1 MLCTLYSCIWFTHLF
16 LIIIKNC
23 QSGWNKSTAKVL
35 HCLRSLVIAILS
47 CNQHLTLLFILHGQI
62 YHFQNVT
69 GKL

>member
-35 HCLRSLVIAILS
+35 HCLRSLVVPAKGAERKNPNTNL
-47 CNQHLTLLFILHGQI
+47 HLG
-62 YHFQNVT
+62 
-69 GKL
+69 